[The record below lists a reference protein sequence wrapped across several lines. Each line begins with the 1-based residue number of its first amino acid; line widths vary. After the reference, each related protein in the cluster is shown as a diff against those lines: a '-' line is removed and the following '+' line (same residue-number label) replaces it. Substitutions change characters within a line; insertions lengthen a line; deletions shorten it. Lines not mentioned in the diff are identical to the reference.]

1 MKEIA
6 NTDKVVRN
14 ITNPEKDFTGY
25 TIEEIRY
32 QRALV
37 AMQSEFCKAK
47 IMKSLNNLQKA
58 NPLSPTSAATSIPGK
73 AGAVALKLLNGL
85 NYLDYAVL
93 GFSLFSGVRKF
104 FSFFKKKK
112 K

>member
-1 MKEIA
+1 MNDLVKSEKIA
-6 NTDKVVRN
+6 KD
-14 ITNPEKDFTGY
+14 ITNPEGKFSGY
-25 TIEEIRY
+25 TLEEIRY

-37 AMQSEFCKAK
+37 AMQAEFCKSK
-47 IMKSLNNLQKA
+47 ILRSINSVQKI
-58 NPLSPTSAATSIPGK
+58 NPLSPTGAASSLPGK

-93 GFSLFSGVRKF
+93 GFSLFSSVRKF
-104 FSFFKKKK
+104 LSVFKKKK